1 MGQER
6 NVQNLHIAG
15 SDKPVRFY
23 SLDVVIRSDTGV
35 KSIHGT
41 RFRQWATSAQREH
54 LVRGYTLSPQRLEQ
68 NSRELE
74 SQNEQLLVGVLWESV
89 VLSSASS

>member
-1 MGQER
+1 MCKICTLPGR
-6 NVQNLHIAG
+6 TSRCGSIALM
-15 SDKPVRFY
+15 SSFP
-23 SLDVVIRSDTGV
+23 SDTGV
-35 KSIHGT
+35 KSIQGT

-54 LVRGYTLSPQRLEQ
+54 LVRGYTLSSQRLEQ